1 MPYISYKKGN
11 QVIEKKLVSDD
22 NTVGRS
28 DECTIKIDTDTEVSR
43 IHCSIQQYSD
53 GSYWLI
59 DTASKNGTFLN
70 GTRLLNDEAK
80 LGSGDVIRV
89 GMTKLLFSESSRY
102 DTTAAFKE
110 AEKEI
115 AEGKDVNQ
123 ALREITR
130 SRQRAKGKKSPG

>member
-1 MPYISYKKGN
+1 MPYISYKKDSR
-11 QVIEKKLVSDD
+11 VIEQKLVSDD

-28 DECTIKIDTDTEVSR
+28 DECTIKIENDTEVSR

-70 GTRLLNDEAK
+70 GNRLLNDEAK
-80 LGSGDVIRV
+80 LKSGDVIRV

-102 DTTAAFKE
+102 DTTAVFKE

-115 AEGKDVNQ
+115 AKGKGVNQ
-123 ALREITR
+123 ALRKITR
-130 SRQRAKGKKSPG
+130 NRQKTKDGKALR